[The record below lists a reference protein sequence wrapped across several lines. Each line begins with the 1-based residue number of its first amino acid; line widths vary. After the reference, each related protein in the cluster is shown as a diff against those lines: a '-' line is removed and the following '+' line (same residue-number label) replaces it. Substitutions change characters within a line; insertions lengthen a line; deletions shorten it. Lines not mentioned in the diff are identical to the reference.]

1 MQAQLSDVPYLAA
14 SFKDGGPFF
23 ISVLFVVIVSGWA
36 AHLYRA
42 VCERK
47 DPPPTPEER
56 NTYRLYFFYAVAVGA
71 IATGVSLW
79 WWVSHESVYTLR
91 GAIRGLSSAEAVW
104 SEDVFFKPRFSRGGQ
119 EGRAE
124 EFIIVKNQPFKAGEE
139 YVISYQKA
147 GGDTEDLT
155 FKYSGGRPD
164 FRVMFK
170 DGRNL
175 LQPVIASAAP
185 PPTQTAE
192 WDFSLVGSAYAGIT
206 ERRPPQQAQIV
217 MIGDDA
223 SLTRAL
229 QDDRLYVGTE
239 IKALDVL
246 RRKPVADRQR
256 FASANGKGELMI
268 ITLLDLTRHED
279 QEVAYKANEVLRGV
293 NATDILRSK
302 LTTPTLRKT
311 YSSALTRV
319 DRSLAEQ
326 ATRSLGVT
334 IALKSVPRLLRATP
348 AGDGDEFWVTGVAKT
363 PAAAKCIADRL
374 AAQLDTSMPGKA
386 RPSASGNRVTTY
398 SYSKEWVATA
408 ADGIEQCGGTPMF
421 GRAMFKSAS

>member
-1 MQAQLSDVPYLAA
+1 MQAQVSDVPYLAA

-36 AHLYRA
+36 AHLYRV

-91 GAIRGLSSAEAVW
+91 GSIRGLTSAEAVW

-139 YVISYQKA
+139 YVISYQKT

-155 FKYSGGRPD
+155 FKYSGTRPD
-164 FRVMFK
+164 FRVTFK

-175 LQPVIASAAP
+175 LQPVIAAAAP
-185 PPTQTAE
+185 ATQTAR
-192 WDFSLVGSAYAGIT
+192 WDFSILQSAYAGIT
-206 ERRPPQQAQIV
+206 ERRPPQQA
-217 MIGDDA
+217 MILIGSDEA

-246 RRKPVADRQR
+246 RRKPFADRQR
-256 FASANGKGELMI
+256 FAGSTGRRELMI

-279 QEVAYKANEVLRGV
+279 PEVAYKANEVLKGV
-293 NATDILRSK
+293 NAPDILRSK
-302 LTTPTLRKT
+302 LTTPTGRRT
-311 YSSALTRV
+311 YSAALTRV
-319 DRSLAEQ
+319 ERSMAEQ

-334 IALKSVPRLLRATP
+334 IALKPIPRLLRATP

-374 AAQLDTSMPGKA
+374 FAQPDTSMPGKA
-386 RPSASGNRVTTY
+386 RPASAGNRVTTY
-398 SYSKEWVATA
+398 SYSKEWVASA